1 MNTTTKKIIAGLILV
16 VALILV
22 LQQCNNNKYQQL
34 KGEYSVLKEWYST
47 KKDEVLKSEE
57 KRLKEKDSLIK
68 RNQILKSLKDKSN
81 KTVIILEEK
90 IRDRKA
96 QSKKELEKVK
106 NLSLIQVAQKIDSV
120 YNTNQ
125 AVATNTSVN
134 LSGNLPNK
142 VLSTLYENNDCKK
155 TIVDKDNIILEQ
167 RKTISYSNEQIEN
180 TSFSLMSAEFQIR
193 EQEKLQEIGE
203 KNIKNLEKQNKKLRT
218 KSTLSKILIPIV
230 FIGGGYL
237 GTQIK

>member
-1 MNTTTKKIIAGLILV
+1 MTTTKKVIAGVVLALI
-16 VALILV
+16 LILV

-34 KGEYSVLKEWYST
+34 KGEYGVLKEQYST

-68 RNQILKSLKDKSN
+68 RNKILKDLKEKSN
-81 KTVIILEEK
+81 KTVIILEQK
-90 IRDRKA
+90 VKDRES
-96 QSKKELEKVK
+96 QNKKELEKVK

-120 YNTNQ
+120 YNTKQ

-134 LSGNLPNK
+134 LSGSLPNK
-142 VLSTLYENNDCKK
+142 VLYTIYENNDCKK
-155 TIVDKDNIILEQ
+155 TVLDKNNIILEQ
-167 RKTISYSNEQIEN
+167 RKTINYSNEQIEN
-180 TSFSLMSAEFQIR
+180 TSFSLMLAEFQIR

-203 KNIKNLEKQNKKLRT
+203 KNIKNLEKQNKKLKT
-218 KSTLSKILIPIV
+218 KSTLTKILIPIIFV
-230 FIGGGYL
+230 AGGYL

>member
-1 MNTTTKKIIAGLILV
+1 MNTTKKIIVGV
-16 VALILV
+16 VLLTVLILV

-34 KGEYSVLKEWYST
+34 KGEYSVLKEQYST

-57 KRLKEKDSLIK
+57 KRLKEKDSLTK
-68 RNQILKSLKDKSN
+68 RNQILKDLKDKST
-81 KTVIILEEK
+81 KTVIALEQKVKDKES
-90 IRDRKA
+90 

-120 YNTNQ
+120 YNTSQ

-142 VLSTLYENNDCKK
+142 VLSTIYEANDCKE
-155 TIVDKDNIILEQ
+155 IVVDKDSIILEQ
-167 RKTISYSNEQIEN
+167 KGIIKFSNDEN
-180 TSFSLMSAEFQIR
+180 KNLYVLFFSAENQIKKQN
-193 EQEKLQEIGE
+193 ELQEIGE

-218 KSTLSKILIPIV
+218 KSTLTKILVPIG
-230 FIGGGYL
+230 FLGGVYL